1 MARAVDRH
9 LEFTDSAV
17 RKPFATWASLVNV
30 QQSWPTDVK
39 DVEQT
44 MVGIKRTTDWFGQAQ
59 LGELGLDQAT
69 GHTGF
74 QWKIDDM
81 EPHDD
86 RPFVGMAAGGG
97 GWVKEDSQQSVFQ
110 HQDLVPRDWLGTSEL
125 RPEGE
130 FPVRPMVAVDP
141 HDPVGAQQAQAR
153 DGAI

>member
-39 DVEQT
+39 DVEQV
-44 MVGIKRTTDWFGQAQ
+44 MVGLKHTIDWFGQAQ
-59 LGELGLDQAT
+59 LGTAT
-69 GHTGF
+69 GPGF

-86 RPFVGMAAGGG
+86 RPFVGMAASGG
-97 GWVKEDSQQSVFQ
+97 GWAKEDPQQSVFQ